1 MIEGV
6 DYSFDHPDP
15 DGLWTVGKRF
25 AGRYIGPGSGS
36 KLLTRAEADALA
48 AAGLSIVAL
57 VEGAAQDAL
66 SGAATGKLH
75 AQLAV
80 KAAPGL
86 GMPLGHPFYFA
97 VDFNPTA
104 EQWPAVR
111 AYLAGAASVVGL
123 NQVGVYGGY
132 QTMVWAVRDS
142 AARWLFQTYAWSAD
156 HWHPANNIEQYRN
169 DVSLVG
175 GTVDL
180 CRALTPYYGQWI
192 PGGDPVTQPT
202 TTLTKK
208 DIANIWAFDPGKSGG
223 PTVGQLVQSEI
234 STDAA
239 TKTVELMGSKL
250 DAIAAAV
257 TADPDR
263 PSLDAIHGQLADL
276 TGILQSLVDKPVIDA
291 VAVAKAI
298 AADPSI
304 VADLSA
310 AVTARLGKLQAEIT
324 LGGTLSGGVV
334 APDAS

>member
-15 DGLWTVGKRF
+15 DGLWTVDKRF

-36 KLLTRAEADALA
+36 KLLTRAEADALH

-156 HWHPANNIEQYRN
+156 HWFPANNIEQYRN

-180 CRALTPYYGQWI
+180 CRALTPYYGQWT

-208 DIANIWAFDPGKSGG
+208 DIAAIWDFNPGKAGG
-223 PTVGQLVQSEI
+223 PNVAQLVQSEI
-234 STDAA
+234 AKDAA
-239 TKTVELMGSKL
+239 ALVADQDWPIL
-250 DAIAAAV
+250 DEILAAV
-257 TADPDR
+257 KADPDA
-263 PSLDAIHGQLADL
+263 PNLDAL
-276 TGILQSLVDKPVIDA
+276 TQRIDKLTTTLQSLVDKPLVDA

-298 AADPSI
+298 AANPSI
-304 VADLSA
+304 VADLA
-310 AVTARLGKLQAEIT
+310 DAVTARLGKLQAEIT

-334 APDAS
+334 APDAP